1 MQPAHPGRR
10 NVATGTSVAAASAE
24 ANSVSSMLSTFEVAM
39 LESTEPWEAQA
50 RRVPR
55 RPGSKQEIQL
65 ERMLGGGDFDFGE
78 FKSRSRKAQAPL
90 LASSI
95 PRDPVPAV
103 LEAVVKFKQEASAC
117 VQKYLAE
124 RALPAPQPKE
134 APGPSGALSSRPST
148 RSIPRE
154 EPAGVAVPGSAGV
167 PSGSREDQEASE
179 PGVDDKVDEVTRH
192 LLQAREKIEAVEREF
207 AQIMGELAA
216 YGRQA
221 TLPSHSVRKCQSFP
235 GSGDAGGGGGG
246 GGDASGGA
254 SF

>member
-1 MQPAHPGRR
+1 
-10 NVATGTSVAAASAE
+10 
-24 ANSVSSMLSTFEVAM
+24 MLA
-39 LESTEPWEAQA
+39 STEPWEAQA

-78 FKSRSRKAQAPL
+78 FKSRSRREAQAPL

-95 PRDPVPAV
+95 PRDPVPAL

-124 RALPAPQPKE
+124 RALPAQEPKE
-134 APGPSGALSSRPST
+134 APGPSAALSSHLERRRPST
-148 RSIPRE
+148 RSIPRD
-154 EPAGVAVPGSAGV
+154 EPAGVAAPGSEGV
-167 PSGSREDQEASE
+167 LSGSREDQEAFE
-179 PGVDDKVDEVTRH
+179 PGVEDKVDEVTRH

-221 TLPSHSVRKCQSFP
+221 TLPSQSVRKCQSFP
-235 GSGDAGGGGGG
+235 GSGDAGGGGG
-246 GGDASGGA
+246 DASGGA

>member
-1 MQPAHPGRR
+1 MQPAQPGRR
-10 NVATGTSVAAASAE
+10 NVATGTSVAGASA
-24 ANSVSSMLSTFEVAM
+24 EVAM
-39 LESTEPWEAQA
+39 LASTEPWEAQA

-78 FKSRSRKAQAPL
+78 FKSRSRREAQAPL

-124 RALPAPQPKE
+124 RALPAQEPKE
-134 APGPSGALSSRPST
+134 APGPSAALSSHLERRRPST

-154 EPAGVAVPGSAGV
+154 EPAGVAAPGSEGV
-167 PSGSREDQEASE
+167 LSGSREAGCKSLQRRCFFAVNTGVRTSVAVQKGWGSK
-179 PGVDDKVDEVTRH
+179 PGPGGLRAWCRRQSRRGDKTP
-192 LLQAREKIEAVEREF
+192 F
-207 AQIMGELAA
+207 AGQGED
-216 YGRQA
+216 R
-221 TLPSHSVRKCQSFP
+221 SC
-235 GSGDAGGGGGG
+235 
-246 GGDASGGA
+246 
-254 SF
+254 

>member
-1 MQPAHPGRR
+1 
-10 NVATGTSVAAASAE
+10 
-24 ANSVSSMLSTFEVAM
+24 MLSTFEVAM
-39 LESTEPWEAQA
+39 LASTEPWEAQA

-55 RPGSKQEIQL
+55 RLVPKQMQL
-65 ERMLGGGDFDFGE
+65 ERMFGGAGPGGFDFGE
-78 FKSRSRKAQAPL
+78 FVQSRRKEAQAPL
-90 LASSI
+90 LASSL

-103 LEAVVKFKQEASAC
+103 LEAVLKFKQEASAC

-124 RALPAPQPKE
+124 RALPARDPQE
-134 APGPSGALSSRPST
+134 APGPSGALSSSHSKPST
-148 RSIPRE
+148 SLSIPRE

-167 PSGSREDQEASE
+167 LSGSREVHEASE
-179 PGVDDKVDEVTRH
+179 RGVDDKVDEVTRH

-221 TLPSHSVRKCQSFP
+221 TLPSQSIRKYQSFP
-235 GSGDAGGGGGG
+235 GSGDAGGGGG
-246 GGDASGGA
+246 DASGGA